1 MYIIFGRD
9 VPQNKRA
16 IIADASHRYISPG
29 HNALWLRAFNKWY
42 ITASGDELIAEI
54 YVSEDL
60 WNDIKKWG
68 GEISNTQDGD
78 TFISYPPKA
87 FDGILSYIKIGEISD
102 PNQIKRERHVREKEL
117 DKLGKTDV
125 EAYLKRLNDER
136 REIYLLL
143 PLTRDQLNERV
154 KVYLN
159 PDGSINNA
167 GWLFD
172 KIIYKEHLDRD
183 KFIDQYN
190 KAMSKMKPNEAT
202 PSELYTI
209 NELVSTPSLRKLR
222 SYQREALLPLYNQ
235 HVEYLMRAIATAQQE
250 KRQKNIVNKIIEK
263 LPKWHQEATCHE
275 VALNSISHLEL
286 ETHENDHGTEREF
299 MHHQHA
305 AGRDLTAR
313 IIWELLAK
321 SLLANPELKGI
332 EPYDDLEGTVK
343 YECPYCHE
351 VVCIDYR
358 ERNVTGYHAD
368 GTPDWYWLT
377 INREYPYHSC
387 PHFILYDGENSWDSQ
402 GALAE
407 GTENLPSGVTDE
419 DLFNRLKDE
428 EGFNYKTIENDDNL
442 GNLIENFYFAD
453 DPAWVLDKLKEYKA
467 EAWANASP
475 MNKAMPSI
483 INLKNLFIRIS
494 NFPNKDLKSG
504 HSYSSGMLGEESE
517 KHKGLSGYSF
527 ESFGTDTPDKLTD
540 YISQT
545 GLFGK
550 WISIFQGDDIGT
562 GPSSENLFSPD
573 AIIFKF
579 KTPIN
584 LKKKEFNAYITTKIF
599 TFFINNQSKIRGFYN
614 EDWKLMSEYLMKPK
628 NKAMRLPAGFE
639 YAEKPARGT
648 SKAIT
653 LTEVKAWV
661 KKLGLGKI
669 KDVTTKTKEAWLK
682 KIVKSL
688 GPVDLTSRATI
699 TIEEETGF
707 RSGKQFLPV
716 DKEKRK
722 RMLYVAEGQQVGGSE
737 MPASMVMNLTNNKRL
752 EIILNITPI
761 AEDKEYYCSENALA
775 TVLRHFNPGLRKVTP
790 DYLHDMGC
798 DSFPNIKKCFS
809 LIMDIHYKLVDNTTI
824 AQVRASLRR
833 NYPVIASI
841 IPNANVKWGNGKERH
856 TVVINGIN
864 LKNDLSIIDNGHIK
878 FQSFR
883 AFVQEWNRTNRKAYI
898 WSKKT

>member
-60 WNDIKKWG
+60 WDDIKKWG

-250 KRQKNIVNKIIEK
+250 KRQKNIVHKIIEK
-263 LPKWHQEATCHE
+263 LPKWHQDATCHE

-475 MNKAMPSI
+475 MNKAM
-483 INLKNLFIRIS
+483 
-494 NFPNKDLKSG
+494 
-504 HSYSSGMLGEESE
+504 
-517 KHKGLSGYSF
+517 
-527 ESFGTDTPDKLTD
+527 
-540 YISQT
+540 
-545 GLFGK
+545 
-550 WISIFQGDDIGT
+550 
-562 GPSSENLFSPD
+562 
-573 AIIFKF
+573 
-579 KTPIN
+579 
-584 LKKKEFNAYITTKIF
+584 
-599 TFFINNQSKIRGFYN
+599 
-614 EDWKLMSEYLMKPK
+614 
-628 NKAMRLPAGFE
+628 RLPAGFE

-682 KIVKSL
+682 KIVKAL

-761 AEDKEYYCSENALA
+761 AEDKDYYCSENSLA

-809 LIMDIHYKLVDNTTI
+809 LVMDLHYKLVKNTTI

-898 WSKKT
+898 WSKKHEHLR